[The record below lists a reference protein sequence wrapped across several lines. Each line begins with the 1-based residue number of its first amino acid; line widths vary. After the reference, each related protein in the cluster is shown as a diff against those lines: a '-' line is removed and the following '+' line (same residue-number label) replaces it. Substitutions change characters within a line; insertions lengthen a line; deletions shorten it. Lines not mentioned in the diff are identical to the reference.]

1 MSAHETLFTRIEEN
15 TDVSEAE
22 KREIVF
28 IYAMKIS
35 KLWDYYNRALREI
48 ARLYIE
54 GITTK
59 SEAVLLTQKAY
70 SEIKSLI
77 ARLLIEQYY
86 NTGDSEI
93 FDRALSLDEKVE
105 LHTVSVLDMK
115 EFSDTADGD
124 SVENFAVFFNGL
136 FINLNNITGRNK
148 YQPHL
153 KMLIRDNEI
162 VEKINKKID
171 RSRYILA
178 VDEATLGRKYYEDLC
193 NRSRYY

>member
-1 MSAHETLFTRIEEN
+1 MSAHEKLFTRIEEN
-15 TDVSEAE
+15 TDIPETE

-48 ARLYIE
+48 ARIYRE
-54 GITTK
+54 GVVTRN
-59 SEAVLLTQKAY
+59 EASSLSQRAY
-70 SEIKSLI
+70 REIKALI

-86 NTGDSEI
+86 NTGDCEI
-93 FDRALSLDEKVE
+93 FDRALSLDETVE
-105 LHTVSVLDMK
+105 LNTVSVLDMK
-115 EFSDTADGD
+115 EFSDKGE
-124 SVENFAVFFNGL
+124 ENASGNFSVFFNGL
-136 FINLNNITGRNK
+136 FFNLKNFTDQNT

-153 KMLIRDNEI
+153 KMIIRDDKI
-162 VEKINKKID
+162 VERINKKIN

-178 VDEATLGRKYYEDLC
+178 VDEATLGRKYYEDIC